1 MAAEK
6 LTKHRLA
13 QILITL
19 CLLVIAF
26 FWRTLTYT
34 DTNSIKCVAKPNCS
48 VFVNGEKITVTKD
61 NKNSQVLTIYP
72 SNPAWKFKYDG
83 EVISTEKSTTLIP
96 RDNNLNTPQTLVIN
110 ETIKIQI
117 EL

>member
-19 CLLVIAF
+19 CLLLIAF

-34 DTNSIKCVAKPNCS
+34 DTDSIKCVVKPNCS
-48 VFVNGEKITVTKD
+48 VFVNGQKITVTKD
-61 NKNSQVLTIYP
+61 NKNDQVLIIYP
-72 SNPAWKFKYDG
+72 SKPEWNFEYDG
-83 EVISTEKSTTLIP
+83 EVISTENSTTLVP
-96 RDNNLNTPQTLVIN
+96 RNNNLNTPQTLVIN
-110 ETIKIQI
+110 ETVKIHF

>member
-34 DTNSIKCVAKPNCS
+34 DTDSVKCVVKPNCS
-48 VFVNGEKITVTKD
+48 IFVNGQKITVTKD
-61 NKNSQVLTIYP
+61 NKNGQVLTIYP
-72 SNPAWKFKYDG
+72 SNPEWKFEYNG
-83 EVISTEKSTTLIP
+83 EVISTGKSTTLIP
-96 RDNNLNTPQTLVIN
+96 RNNNLNTPQTLVIN
-110 ETIKIQI
+110 ETVKIQF